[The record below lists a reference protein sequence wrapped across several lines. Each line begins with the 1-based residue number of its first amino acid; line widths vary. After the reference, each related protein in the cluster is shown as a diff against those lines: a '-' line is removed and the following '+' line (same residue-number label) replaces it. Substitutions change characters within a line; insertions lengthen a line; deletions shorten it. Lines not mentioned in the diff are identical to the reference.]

1 MSKETQMRPILIV
14 PLALTVLGACAGSGA
29 DVEPILDGAPTA
41 QFQSDLAACRQLARS
56 QSQLDR
62 DTMSSAAIGA
72 GLSGVFG
79 SADEDGDALGGAI
92 VGALAGAASGASEA
106 SDTREAIV
114 KDCLRG
120 RGHRVVG

>member
-1 MSKETQMRPILIV
+1 MRPILIA
-14 PLALTVLGACAGSGA
+14 PLALTAMLGACAGSRA

-41 QFQSDLAACRQLARS
+41 QFQSDLTACRQLTRS

-62 DTMSSAAIGA
+62 DTMAAAIGA
-72 GLSGVFG
+72 GLGGVLG
-79 SADEDGDALGGAI
+79 AVDEDGDALGGAI